1 MHILTVFILKSI
13 KKKLYLIKNKAET
26 NKHPTPPPTPPKKQ
40 QQQKIKMKQNKYT
53 KNYFADT
60 CNCFTQYRY
69 L

>member
-13 KKKLYLIKNKAET
+13 KKKTLIKNKAET
-26 NKHPTPPPTPPKKQ
+26 NKHPHPPTPQKKQ
-40 QQQKIKMKQNKYT
+40 QQQKIKNKQNKYT